1 LERLTKILN
10 DPARPVQII
19 FSGKAHPADHHGK
32 ELIRQIVQLSNQER
46 FRHRIV
52 FLEDYDMGVARHLV
66 QGVDVWLNTPR
77 RPMEASGTS
86 GMKVAF
92 NGGLNMSVLDGWW
105 CEGYKGNNGWA
116 IGKGEV
122 YDDIEYQNE
131 VEGRAIYDLLEKEIV
146 PLFYDRD
153 PDGIP
158 RGWIA
163 CMKASMQTLCPVFST
178 DRMVQEYTE
187 HCYIPSFER
196 WLKLD
201 RNDLRLAVDLAA
213 WKEKVQKLWP
223 QVRIEAIET
232 EGTEEVTVGSQVP
245 VRVKVFI
252 GDVPPQEVAVDVY
265 FGVLDSRGSIVGGEL
280 VSLSSVAE
288 LGPGLYRFSGEIECR
303 FCGRQGFML
312 RVMPKHVDL
321 GAVYEPGLLLWG

>member
-1 LERLTKILN
+1 
-10 DPARPVQII
+10 
-19 FSGKAHPADHHGK
+19 
-32 ELIRQIVQLSNQER
+32 
-46 FRHRIV
+46 
-52 FLEDYDMGVARHLV
+52 
-66 QGVDVWLNTPR
+66 
-77 RPMEASGTS
+77 
-86 GMKVAF
+86 MKVAF

-105 CEGYKGNNGWA
+105 VEGYKGNNGWA

-146 PLFYDRD
+146 PLFYDRG

-163 CMKASMQTLCPVFST
+163 RMKASLHTLCPVFST
-178 DRMVQEYTE
+178 DRMVQEYAE

-196 WLKLD
+196 WQKLD
-201 RNDLRLAVDLAA
+201 RDNLALALDLAS
-213 WKEKVQKLWP
+213 WKEKMHRTWH
-223 QVRIEAIET
+223 QVRIDAVEA
-232 EGTEEVTVGSQVP
+232 EGAKEVAVGSQVP
-245 VRVKVFI
+245 VRAKVFI
-252 GDVPPQEVAVDVY
+252 GDISPREIAVDIY

-280 VSLSSVAE
+280 VSLEPSADLSN
-288 LGPGLYRFSGEIECR
+288 GLYEFSGAIECR

-312 RVMPKHVDL
+312 RVMPKHIAL